1 MRTQSEKADL
11 LRALHERPGIFVIP
25 NPWDAG
31 SAKLLAALGFE
42 ALATT
47 SLGYAA
53 SLGRND
59 GTLSR
64 EDVLANCR
72 IIAEATDLP
81 VSADLENGY
90 AHEPKKAAMIMR
102 LAAEAG
108 AVGGSIEDATGD
120 AAKPIYDFSLAVE
133 RVAAAVEEARRLPFP
148 FTLVARAE
156 NFLHGRPD
164 FDDTIRR
171 LQAFAAAGA
180 DVLYAPGIGDLATI
194 RALVAAVPKPVN
206 VVMGLSDPNLTLR
219 QLEAAGV
226 RRVSLGGALARL
238 ALAAVR
244 DAGLAIREQGSFR
257 WVKDSMPGKELRA
270 IFGGS
275 GSVPESPKRGPSLV

>member
-1 MRTQSEKADL
+1 MRTQHEKARQF
-11 LRALHERPGIFVIP
+11 RALHERPGIFVIP

-31 SAKLLAALGFE
+31 SAKLFAALGFE

-53 SLGRND
+53 SLGRLD

-64 EDVLANCR
+64 DEILANCR
-72 IIAEATDLP
+72 LIAEATDLP

-90 AHEPKKAAMIMR
+90 AHEPKQAALIMR

-108 AVGGSIEDATGD
+108 VVGGSLEDATGD

-133 RVAAAVEEARRLPFP
+133 RVAAAVEEARKLPFP

-164 FDDTIRR
+164 LDDTIRR

-180 DVLYAPGIGDLATI
+180 DVLYAPGMRDLATI
-194 RALVAAVPKPVN
+194 RTLVAAVPKPVN
-206 VVMGLSDPNLTLR
+206 VVMGLADPEVTLA

-238 ALAAVR
+238 AFAAVR
-244 DAGLAIREQGSFR
+244 NAALAMREEGSFR
-257 WVKDSMPGKELRA
+257 WVKDILPAKELRA
-270 IFGGS
+270 VLG
-275 GSVPESPKRGPSLV
+275 R

>member
-1 MRTQSEKADL
+1 MRTQSEKAKFF
-11 LRALHERPGIFVIP
+11 RALHERQGIFVIP

-31 SAKLLAALGFE
+31 SAMLLASLGFE

-53 SLGRND
+53 SIGRSD

-64 EDVLANCR
+64 EEVLANCR
-72 IIAEATDLP
+72 TIADATDLP
-81 VSADLENGY
+81 VSVDLENCY
-90 AHEPKKAAMIMR
+90 ADEPKKAAVTMR

-120 AAKPIYDFSLAVE
+120 KAKPIYDFSLAVE
-133 RVAAAVEEARRLPFP
+133 RVAAAVEEARKLPFP

-164 FDDTIRR
+164 LDDTIRR

-180 DVLYAPGIGDLATI
+180 DVLYAPGIRDLPTI
-194 RALVAAVPKPVN
+194 RTLVAAVPKPVN
-206 VVMGLSDPNLTLR
+206 VVMGLADPNLTL
-219 QLEAAGV
+219 QELEAAGV
-226 RRVSLGGALARL
+226 RRVSVGGALARL

-244 DAGLAIREQGSFR
+244 DAAVAMREQGSFS
-257 WVKDSMPGKELRA
+257 WVKDIMPAKELRS
-270 IFGGS
+270 IFGS
-275 GSVPESPKRGPSLV
+275 

>member
-1 MRTQSEKADL
+1 MRTQSEKAKL

-53 SLGRND
+53 SIGRID

-64 EDVLANCR
+64 DEILANCR
-72 IIAEATDLP
+72 TIAEATELP

-90 AHEPKKAAMIMR
+90 ADEPQAAGAIMR

-108 AVGGSIEDATGD
+108 AVGGSIEDASGD
-120 AAKPIYDFSLAVE
+120 PAKPIYDFPLAVE
-133 RVAAAVEEARRLPFP
+133 RVAAAVEEARRLSFP

-156 NFLHGRPD
+156 NYLHGRPD
-164 FDDTIRR
+164 FDDTVRR

-180 DVLYAPGIGDLATI
+180 DVLYAPGIRDLATI
-194 RALVAAVPKPVN
+194 RRLVAAVPKPVN
-206 VVMGLSDPNLTLR
+206 VVMGLADPDLTLAE
-219 QLEAAGV
+219 LEAAGV
-226 RRVSLGGALARL
+226 KRISVGGALARL
-238 ALAAVR
+238 ALAAAR
-244 DAGLAIREQGSFR
+244 EAALAMREQGSFR
-257 WVKDSMPGKELRA
+257 WVKDILPGKDLRE
-270 IFGGS
+270 IMG
-275 GSVPESPKRGPSLV
+275 R

>member
-1 MRTQSEKADL
+1 MKTQAEKAQA

-31 SAKLLAALGFE
+31 SAKLFAALGFE

-53 SLGRND
+53 SLGRLD
-59 GTLSR
+59 GTLGR
-64 EDVLANCR
+64 DEILANCR
-72 IIAEATDLP
+72 VLAEATDLP

-90 AHEPKKAAMIMR
+90 ADEPKAAAAIMR

-108 AVGGSIEDATGD
+108 AVGGSIEDATGNP
-120 AAKPIYDFSLAVE
+120 AKPIYDFALAVE

-156 NFLHGRPD
+156 NYLHGRPD
-164 FDDTIRR
+164 FDDTVRR

-180 DVLYAPGIGDLATI
+180 DVLYAPGIRDLETI
-194 RALVAAVPKPVN
+194 RRLVAAVPKPVN
-206 VVMGLSDPNLTLR
+206 VVMGLADPNLTLAE
-219 QLEAAGV
+219 LEAAGV
-226 RRVSLGGALARL
+226 KRVSVGGALARL
-238 ALAAVR
+238 GLAAVR
-244 DAGLAIREQGSFR
+244 DAALAMREQGSFR
-257 WVKDSMPGKELRA
+257 WVKDILPGKDLRE
-270 IFGGS
+270 IMG
-275 GSVPESPKRGPSLV
+275 R